1 MFKLLKA
8 SLATLLVFH
17 TLCSQLVLAGNLSVQ
32 ADGNKIT
39 SLSGDA
45 SVRQIGN
52 LQISSGTVALKGSRI
67 DILFDS
73 VDLTA
78 KSGTTERHK
87 TLTGTCFGV
96 TKTNKSGH
104 SYARGF
110 VYVDGG
116 SGLGEIDQPGIVETV
131 TVNDG
136 TSCSGHIADVTADQI
151 TIVSDG
157 ESKTIQV
164 DAIKHVVS
172 PRVLVMSIPFDADG
186 VTTEAKFT
194 ATYDNRAAVSKSTT
208 TSISKTSAV
217 KSQIATQSHPSRK
230 KKIIVTLVVVCLIAT
245 AIAVPIAVACGGHHH
260 HNGNNDLANQIA
272 FRNLFARETAVAP
285 APAP

>member
-8 SLATLLVFH
+8 SLATLLLFH
-17 TLCSQLVLAGNLSVQ
+17 TLCSQLVLAGNLSIQ
-32 ADGNKIT
+32 ADGNKIN

-45 SVRQIGN
+45 SVRRLGDI
-52 LQISSGTVALKGSRI
+52 QISSGTVALKGNRI

-78 KSGTTERHK
+78 KSGTTDRHK

-96 TKTNKSGH
+96 TKVNKSGH
-104 SYARGF
+104 TYANGF

-136 TSCSGHIADVTADQI
+136 TSCSGHIADVTSEQI

-172 PRVLVMSIPFDADG
+172 PRVLAMSIPFDADG
-186 VTTEAKFT
+186 VTTEAKFS
-194 ATYDNRAAVSKSTT
+194 ATYDSKKVASKSTGASISKSTT
-208 TSISKTSAV
+208 A
-217 KSQIATQSHPSRK
+217 KSQIAKQSHPSRK
-230 KKIIVTLVVVCLIAT
+230 KKIIVTIVVVCLIAT